1 MALQAKIRR
10 KCNIGMPHCCL
21 PQSKKKLWLINS
33 TDGLE
38 QFLGHPL
45 KHHACCWTL
54 ILTCM
59 YQKLLYRAIKLKVLS
74 HPAIPYSTIY
84 SIFSCIVPVREAKQ
98 RKHYF
103 DLLQSPPTPEKET
116 LMTIEIKS
124 KNKMWNTCSAPDGKI
139 AIVGYYEFVAQ
150 HFHKVSKSSKN
161 V

>member
-1 MALQAKIRR
+1 
-10 KCNIGMPHCCL
+10 
-21 PQSKKKLWLINS
+21 
-33 TDGLE
+33 
-38 QFLGHPL
+38 
-45 KHHACCWTL
+45 
-54 ILTCM
+54 M

-150 HFHKVSKSSKN
+150 HFQKVSKSSKK
-161 V
+161 VQKCHSGAKQGAKAPLLEHCLFTFC

>member
-10 KCNIGMPHCCL
+10 KCNIL
-21 PQSKKKLWLINS
+21 RQSKKKLWLINS

-116 LMTIEIKS
+116 TVWWQLKSNRRIKCGIRS
-124 KNKMWNTCSAPDGKI
+124 TALFCRTPSR
-139 AIVGYYEFVAQ
+139 VVL
-150 HFHKVSKSSKN
+150 KVDSFWS
-161 V
+161 